1 MDLNE
6 VYKESFDRVTA
17 LYVLHVAGQIL
28 SENSSVMLFS
38 GLMYDVRKCLTEMYQ
53 QYCPQESCQ

>member
-6 VYKESFDRVTA
+6 VYKEFFDQVTV

-28 SENSSVMLFS
+28 SDNSNVMLFS
-38 GLMYDVRKCLTEMYQ
+38 GLMSDVRKCLTEMY
-53 QYCPQESCQ
+53 